1 MDVSIRHRTT
11 CRKVSTHV
19 YAGKQMR
26 RSVDVAVQKCSRE
39 PAGAKETRRMD
50 AKLSSERLV
59 DAGIGFQSMMQ
70 ICPYRADD
78 EPEESNTLCW
88 KRTMQVEWKKNGA
101 T

>member
-1 MDVSIRHRTT
+1 
-11 CRKVSTHV
+11 
-19 YAGKQMR
+19 
-26 RSVDVAVQKCSRE
+26 
-39 PAGAKETRRMD
+39 MD